1 MKRSP
6 RALLRPPVTGAR
18 RWPATGSRA
27 ALALALAACAGCA
40 LHRAAREVR
49 TVREQGFLAGG
60 LLSPADAG
68 DLHVVLFRRSDGGA
82 WTIDGVCSLAEQSEV
97 WSFLIDGGT
106 DYAVAALR
114 DRNRDRAWT
123 PREPWATAG
132 LTEPIRLAPGTH
144 ITGLALE
151 LEDQGTP
158 PEDLLDALRSA
169 ERASC
174 ALRFARGEV
183 TTLDDARFAPEV
195 ASDGLWTPVA
205 AVGETGAGVYFLEPF
220 DPRRIPVLFVHGIGG
235 SPRDLAPIVDGLDRR
250 RFQPWVFHYPS
261 GFPLRAISSALERV
275 LFELRDEHGFEQILI
290 VAHSMGGLISRDLVQ
305 RVDADPDRRGLVGA
319 LVTLASPLAGH
330 SAAKWG
336 LRFAPEPVPA
346 WIDMDPDG
354 EFVRELA
361 RPWPADV
368 PHVLLFGFRRG
379 GNVLLPLSSDSVV
392 AVAAQLPAWA
402 QESAALI
409 RGFDAD
415 HMEILSDPSAI
426 ALVGRVLA
434 EAADGVPIRGRAHP
448 EEDE

>member
-27 ALALALAACAGCA
+27 VLALALAACAGCA

-49 TVREQGFLAGG
+49 TVREQGVLAGG
-60 LLSPADAG
+60 VISSADAG

-114 DRNRDRAWT
+114 DRNRD
-123 PREPWATAG
+123 
-132 LTEPIRLAPGTH
+132 L
-144 ITGLALE
+144 
-151 LEDQGTP
+151 
-158 PEDLLDALRSA
+158 
-169 ERASC
+169 
-174 ALRFARGEV
+174 
-183 TTLDDARFAPEV
+183 
-195 ASDGLWTPVA
+195 
-205 AVGETGAGVYFLEPF
+205 
-220 DPRRIPVLFVHGIGG
+220 
-235 SPRDLAPIVDGLDRR
+235 
-250 RFQPWVFHYPS
+250 FHYPS
-261 GFPLRAISSALERV
+261 GFPLRAISSALERM
-275 LFELRDEHGFEQILI
+275 LFDLRDEHGFERILI
-290 VAHSMGGLISRDLVQ
+290 VAHSMGALISRDLVQ
-305 RVDADPDRRGLVGA
+305 RVEADPDRRGLVGA

-392 AVAAQLPAWA
+392 AVAARLPAWA
-402 QESAALI
+402 QESATLI
-409 RGFDAD
+409 RGFDTD

-426 ALVGRVLA
+426 DLVGRVLA
-434 EAADGVPIRGRAHP
+434 EAADGVPIRGRAHA